1 MKDQKQHLIG
11 EERPYQRAIER
22 VKQEMSMSPEEL
34 QTHRRKMGYTRF
46 HPVLERLIREGI
58 ELGYAGDR
66 LDRHIKRDMMEMS
79 ERRQE
84 ANNQWKGEQRKVIE
98 KLNKHPLNQQAK
110 KLLIAAK
117 EGIPFDQLHVL
128 SLMWAYPLGIDAE
141 TSEFDEYSPIVS
153 LILDME
159 YYWMPQEVMA
169 VLMLSSD
176 RPHELVLD
184 ATDLEAVE
192 TLKGGSWLLIDAL
205 QSYMEYKESDW
216 EAISKEELARKWLL
230 TERNPPQTLIHT
242 RQENMHTPQKN
253 LWGGRFSTSLT
264 TETVAFTH
272 SIEAD
277 TRLIGYDIWGS
288 QAHTIMLARQE
299 IISDADLR
307 EILRWLQ
314 KAEVDFQNG
323 DFTLD
328 PNKED
333 VHMNVESYLIENA
346 GREFGGKL
354 HTARSRNDQVLV
366 DAHLYIRDEILNVQR
381 GLSVLCEAFLQIAK
395 EHADT
400 VMPGYT
406 HTQHAQPISLG
417 FWATAYVSM
426 FLRDQKRLQSAYTL
440 ANTNPLGACALAGT
454 TFPIDRHLTTKLL
467 GFDAP
472 HEHALDVISSR
483 DFIAETLFA
492 LSLVMANLSRI
503 SEEIVYWTTYEFG
516 MAVLDDAYSF
526 GSSIMPQK
534 KNPDIAELT
543 RGRTGRVYGALL
555 DLLTNLK
562 GLPMGYNRDFQEDKP
577 PLWEAFDI
585 VKACLGLLPE
595 LLKTTNFKTERM
607 AELANANFATA
618 TELANYLVKEHKISF
633 RECHEIVGWL
643 VGELVQ
649 QEKTFAD
656 WELTQALLK
665 QKEIDIPIEQLKQ
678 ILDAELA
685 IQNNQSLGGTSPAEV
700 YRMIDNFEEQLNEIA
715 LNIYTC
721 QIEIDN
727 AHQETL
733 RIIDEVLG
741 QSAVPTE
748 GDRK

>member
-1 MKDQKQHLIG
+1 
-11 EERPYQRAIER
+11 
-22 VKQEMSMSPEEL
+22 
-34 QTHRRKMGYTRF
+34 MGK
-46 HPVLERLIREGI
+46 P
-58 ELGYAGDR
+58 
-66 LDRHIKRDMMEMS
+66 
-79 ERRQE
+79 
-84 ANNQWKGEQRKVIE
+84 
-98 KLNKHPLNQQAK
+98 K
-110 KLLIAAK
+110 K
-117 EGIPFDQLHVL
+117 
-128 SLMWAYPLGIDAE
+128 
-141 TSEFDEYSPIVS
+141 T
-153 LILDME
+153 
-159 YYWMPQEVMA
+159 
-169 VLMLSSD
+169 
-176 RPHELVLD
+176 
-184 ATDLEAVE
+184 
-192 TLKGGSWLLIDAL
+192 
-205 QSYMEYKESDW
+205 
-216 EAISKEELARKWLL
+216 
-230 TERNPPQTLIHT
+230 
-242 RQENMHTPQKN
+242 

-264 TETVAFTH
+264 TETIAFTH

-288 QAHTIMLARQE
+288 QAHAIMLARQG

-307 EILRWLQ
+307 EILRWLR
-314 KAEVDFQNG
+314 KAEEDFQNG
-323 DFTLD
+323 NFTLD

-366 DAHLYIRDEILNVQR
+366 DAHLYIRDEILNIQR
-381 GLSVLCEAFLQIAK
+381 GLSTLCEAFLQIAK
-395 EHADT
+395 AHADT

-426 FLRDQKRLQSAYTL
+426 FLRDQKRLKSAYAL
-440 ANTNPLGACALAGT
+440 VNTNPLGACALAGT
-454 TFPIDRHLTTKLL
+454 TFPIDRELTTKLL

-472 HEHALDVISSR
+472 HEHTLDVISSR

-516 MAVLDDAYSF
+516 MATLDDAYSF

-577 PLWEAFDI
+577 PLWEAFDV

-595 LLKTTNFKTERM
+595 LLKTTDFKTERM

-618 TELANYLVKEHKISF
+618 TELANYLVKEHQISF

-643 VGELVQ
+643 VGELVA
-649 QEKTFAD
+649 QEKTFTD
-656 WELTQALLK
+656 WELTQKLLK
-665 QKEIDIPIEQLKQ
+665 QKEIDIPISQLKQ

-700 YRMIDNFEEQLNEIA
+700 HRMIANFEAQLNEIA
-715 LNIYTC
+715 SHIYNCQT
-721 QIEIDN
+721 QIED
-727 AHQETL
+727 AHRETL
-733 RIIDEVLG
+733 RIVDEILG
-741 QSAVPTE
+741 VPVE
-748 GDRK
+748 IIS

>member
-1 MKDQKQHLIG
+1 MGKSQK
-11 EERPYQRAIER
+11 
-22 VKQEMSMSPEEL
+22 
-34 QTHRRKMGYTRF
+34 T
-46 HPVLERLIREGI
+46 
-58 ELGYAGDR
+58 
-66 LDRHIKRDMMEMS
+66 
-79 ERRQE
+79 
-84 ANNQWKGEQRKVIE
+84 
-98 KLNKHPLNQQAK
+98 
-110 KLLIAAK
+110 
-117 EGIPFDQLHVL
+117 
-128 SLMWAYPLGIDAE
+128 
-141 TSEFDEYSPIVS
+141 
-153 LILDME
+153 
-159 YYWMPQEVMA
+159 
-169 VLMLSSD
+169 
-176 RPHELVLD
+176 
-184 ATDLEAVE
+184 
-192 TLKGGSWLLIDAL
+192 
-205 QSYMEYKESDW
+205 
-216 EAISKEELARKWLL
+216 
-230 TERNPPQTLIHT
+230 
-242 RQENMHTPQKN
+242 
-253 LWGGRFSTSLT
+253 LWGGRFSTNLT
-264 TETVAFTH
+264 TETIAFTH

-288 QAHTIMLARQE
+288 QAHAIMLARQR

-314 KAEVDFQNG
+314 KAETDFQNG

-346 GREFGGKL
+346 GREFGGRL

-366 DAHLYIRDEILNVQR
+366 DAHLCIRDEILNVQR
-381 GLSVLCEAFLQIAK
+381 GLSELCDVFLHIAK
-395 EHADT
+395 AHTDT

-426 FLRDQKRLQSAYTL
+426 FLRDQKRLQSAYRL

-577 PLWEAFDI
+577 PLWEAFDV

-595 LLKTTNFKTERM
+595 LLRTTDFKTERM

-618 TELANYLVKEHKISF
+618 TELANYLVKEHQISF

-643 VGELVQ
+643 VGELVK

-656 WELTQALLK
+656 WELTYRLLK
-665 QKEIDIPIEQLKQ
+665 QREIDIPIEQLKR

-685 IQNNQSLGGTSPAEV
+685 IQNNQSLGGTSPTEV
-700 YRMIDNFEEQLNEIA
+700 HRMIDDFEGRLNEIA
-715 LNIYTC
+715 SHIDACQT
-721 QIEIDN
+721 QIES
-727 AHQETL
+727 AHQETQ
-733 RIIDEVLG
+733 RIVDDVL
-741 QSAVPTE
+741 S
-748 GDRK
+748 K

>member
-1 MKDQKQHLIG
+1 
-11 EERPYQRAIER
+11 
-22 VKQEMSMSPEEL
+22 
-34 QTHRRKMGYTRF
+34 MG
-46 HPVLERLIREGI
+46 
-58 ELGYAGDR
+58 
-66 LDRHIKRDMMEMS
+66 K
-79 ERRQE
+79 
-84 ANNQWKGEQRKVIE
+84 
-98 KLNKHPLNQQAK
+98 
-110 KLLIAAK
+110 
-117 EGIPFDQLHVL
+117 
-128 SLMWAYPLGIDAE
+128 
-141 TSEFDEYSPIVS
+141 
-153 LILDME
+153 
-159 YYWMPQEVMA
+159 
-169 VLMLSSD
+169 
-176 RPHELVLD
+176 
-184 ATDLEAVE
+184 
-192 TLKGGSWLLIDAL
+192 
-205 QSYMEYKESDW
+205 
-216 EAISKEELARKWLL
+216 
-230 TERNPPQTLIHT
+230 
-242 RQENMHTPQKN
+242 PQKT

-264 TETVAFTH
+264 TETIAFTH
-272 SIEAD
+272 SIEVD

-288 QAHTIMLARQE
+288 QAHAIMLARQR

-307 EILRWLQ
+307 EILHWLR
-314 KAEVDFQNG
+314 KAEADFQNG

-381 GLSVLCEAFLQIAK
+381 GLSELCEAFLHIAK
-395 EHADT
+395 AHTDA

-426 FLRDQKRLQSAYTL
+426 FLRDQKRLQSAYAL

-454 TFPIDRHLTTKLL
+454 TFPIDRHLTTTLL

-516 MAVLDDAYSF
+516 VAVLNDAYSF

-595 LLKTTNFKTERM
+595 LLKTTDFKTERM

-618 TELANYLVKEHKISF
+618 TELANYLVKERQISF

-649 QEKTFAD
+649 RGKTFAD
-656 WELTQALLK
+656 WELTQKLLK
-665 QKEIDIPIEQLKQ
+665 QREVDVPISQLKQ
-678 ILDAELA
+678 VLDAKLA

-700 YRMIDNFEEQLNEIA
+700 RRMIDNFAEQLNEIA
-715 LNIYTC
+715 AHIDARQT
-721 QIEIDN
+721 QIDD
-727 AHQETL
+727 ARRETL
-733 RIIDEVLG
+733 RIVDEVL
-741 QSAVPTE
+741 
-748 GDRK
+748 RKPIATIL

>member
-1 MKDQKQHLIG
+1 
-11 EERPYQRAIER
+11 
-22 VKQEMSMSPEEL
+22 
-34 QTHRRKMGYTRF
+34 MG
-46 HPVLERLIREGI
+46 
-58 ELGYAGDR
+58 
-66 LDRHIKRDMMEMS
+66 K
-79 ERRQE
+79 
-84 ANNQWKGEQRKVIE
+84 
-98 KLNKHPLNQQAK
+98 
-110 KLLIAAK
+110 
-117 EGIPFDQLHVL
+117 
-128 SLMWAYPLGIDAE
+128 
-141 TSEFDEYSPIVS
+141 
-153 LILDME
+153 
-159 YYWMPQEVMA
+159 
-169 VLMLSSD
+169 
-176 RPHELVLD
+176 
-184 ATDLEAVE
+184 
-192 TLKGGSWLLIDAL
+192 
-205 QSYMEYKESDW
+205 
-216 EAISKEELARKWLL
+216 
-230 TERNPPQTLIHT
+230 
-242 RQENMHTPQKN
+242 PQKT
-253 LWGGRFSTSLT
+253 LWSGRFSTNLT
-264 TETVAFTH
+264 TETIAFTH

-288 QAHTIMLARQE
+288 QAHAIMLARQG

-314 KAEVDFQNG
+314 KAETDFQNG

-333 VHMNVESYLIENA
+333 VHMNVEAYLIENA

-381 GLSVLCEAFLQIAK
+381 GLSELCDAFLHIAK
-395 EHADT
+395 AHTDT

-426 FLRDQKRLQSAYTL
+426 FLRDQKRLQSAYAL

-492 LSLVMANLSRI
+492 VSLVMANLSRI

-577 PLWEAFDI
+577 PLWEAFDV

-595 LLKTTNFKTERM
+595 LLRTTDFKTERM

-618 TELANYLVKEHKISF
+618 TELANYLVKEHQLSF

-643 VGELVQ
+643 VGELVK

-656 WELTQALLK
+656 WELTQELLK
-665 QKEIDIPIEQLKQ
+665 QREVDISISQLKQ
-678 ILDAELA
+678 VLDAELA
-685 IQNNQSLGGTSPAEV
+685 IHNNQSLGGTSPAEV
-700 YRMIDNFEEQLNEIA
+700 HRMIGNFEEQLNEIA
-715 LNIYTC
+715 SYIYAC
-721 QIEIDN
+721 Q
-727 AHQETL
+727 TG
-733 RIIDEVLG
+733 IDEAHRRTHQLAEHLLAGKSVRDVRIETT
-741 QSAVPTE
+741 A
-748 GDRK
+748 

>member
-1 MKDQKQHLIG
+1 MERSQK
-11 EERPYQRAIER
+11 
-22 VKQEMSMSPEEL
+22 
-34 QTHRRKMGYTRF
+34 T
-46 HPVLERLIREGI
+46 
-58 ELGYAGDR
+58 
-66 LDRHIKRDMMEMS
+66 
-79 ERRQE
+79 
-84 ANNQWKGEQRKVIE
+84 
-98 KLNKHPLNQQAK
+98 
-110 KLLIAAK
+110 
-117 EGIPFDQLHVL
+117 
-128 SLMWAYPLGIDAE
+128 
-141 TSEFDEYSPIVS
+141 
-153 LILDME
+153 
-159 YYWMPQEVMA
+159 
-169 VLMLSSD
+169 
-176 RPHELVLD
+176 
-184 ATDLEAVE
+184 
-192 TLKGGSWLLIDAL
+192 
-205 QSYMEYKESDW
+205 
-216 EAISKEELARKWLL
+216 
-230 TERNPPQTLIHT
+230 
-242 RQENMHTPQKN
+242 

-264 TETVAFTH
+264 TETIAFTH
-272 SIEAD
+272 SIEVD

-288 QAHTIMLARQE
+288 QAHAIMLARQG

-314 KAEVDFQNG
+314 KASEDFQNG
-323 DFTLD
+323 DFVLD

-366 DAHLYIRDEILNVQR
+366 DAHLYIRDEILNIQR
-381 GLSVLCEAFLQIAK
+381 GLSTLCEAFLYIAK
-395 EHADT
+395 AHADT

-454 TFPIDRHLTTKLL
+454 TFPIDRELTTKLL

-503 SEEIVYWTTYEFG
+503 SEEIIYWTTYEFG
-516 MAVLDDAYSF
+516 VAVLDDAYSF

-585 VKACLGLLPE
+585 VKASLGLLPE
-595 LLKTTNFKTERM
+595 LLKTTDFKTERM

-618 TELANYLVKEHKISF
+618 TELANYLVKEHQISF

-643 VGELVQ
+643 VGELVKH
-649 QEKTFAD
+649 EKTFSD
-656 WELTQALLK
+656 WELTQAFLK
-665 QKEIDIPIEQLKQ
+665 EKNIDIPISELKQ

-685 IQNNQSLGGTSPAEV
+685 IQNNQSLGGTSPTEV
-700 YRMIDNFEEQLNEIA
+700 RRMIDNFEAQLNEIA
-715 LNIYTC
+715 QHVYNC
-721 QIEIDN
+721 QTQIGD
-727 AHQETL
+727 AYRETQ
-733 RIIDEVLG
+733 RVVEKVLG
-741 QSAVPTE
+741 
-748 GDRK
+748 KM

>member
-1 MKDQKQHLIG
+1 MEKSQK
-11 EERPYQRAIER
+11 
-22 VKQEMSMSPEEL
+22 
-34 QTHRRKMGYTRF
+34 T
-46 HPVLERLIREGI
+46 
-58 ELGYAGDR
+58 
-66 LDRHIKRDMMEMS
+66 
-79 ERRQE
+79 
-84 ANNQWKGEQRKVIE
+84 
-98 KLNKHPLNQQAK
+98 
-110 KLLIAAK
+110 
-117 EGIPFDQLHVL
+117 
-128 SLMWAYPLGIDAE
+128 
-141 TSEFDEYSPIVS
+141 
-153 LILDME
+153 
-159 YYWMPQEVMA
+159 
-169 VLMLSSD
+169 
-176 RPHELVLD
+176 
-184 ATDLEAVE
+184 
-192 TLKGGSWLLIDAL
+192 
-205 QSYMEYKESDW
+205 
-216 EAISKEELARKWLL
+216 
-230 TERNPPQTLIHT
+230 
-242 RQENMHTPQKN
+242 

-264 TETVAFTH
+264 TETIAFTH

-277 TRLIGYDIWGS
+277 IRLIGYDIWGS
-288 QAHTIMLARQE
+288 QAHAIMLARQR
-299 IISDADLR
+299 IISDTDLR
-307 EILRWLQ
+307 QILHWLR
-314 KAEVDFQNG
+314 KAEDDFQNG
-323 DFTLD
+323 DFALD

-381 GLSVLCEAFLQIAK
+381 GLSALCEAFLHIAK
-395 EHADT
+395 AHAET

-426 FLRDQKRLQSAYTL
+426 FLRDQKRLQAAYRL
-440 ANTNPLGACALAGT
+440 ANMNPLGACALAGT
-454 TFPIDRHLTTKLL
+454 TFSIDRALTTKLL

-483 DFIAETLFA
+483 DFIAEVLFA

-577 PLWEAFDI
+577 PLWEAFDV

-595 LLKTTNFKTERM
+595 LLKTTDFKTERM

-618 TELANYLVKEHKISF
+618 TELANYLVKERQMSF
-633 RECHEIVGWL
+633 RECHEVVGWL

-649 QEKTFAD
+649 QEKTFSD
-656 WELTQALLK
+656 WELTHKLLK
-665 QKEIDIPIEQLKQ
+665 QKEIDISVEQLKQ

-685 IQNNQSLGGTSPAEV
+685 LENNQSLGGTSPAEV
-700 YRMIDNFEEQLNEIA
+700 HRMIASFEEHLNEIA
-715 LNIYTC
+715 LNLYNC
-721 QIEIDN
+721 QTQIDD
-727 AHQETL
+727 ARKETL
-733 RIIDEVLG
+733 RIVDEALRN
-741 QSAVPTE
+741 PIETIL
-748 GDRK
+748 

>member
-1 MKDQKQHLIG
+1 
-11 EERPYQRAIER
+11 
-22 VKQEMSMSPEEL
+22 
-34 QTHRRKMGYTRF
+34 
-46 HPVLERLIREGI
+46 
-58 ELGYAGDR
+58 
-66 LDRHIKRDMMEMS
+66 ME
-79 ERRQE
+79 
-84 ANNQWKGEQRKVIE
+84 
-98 KLNKHPLNQQAK
+98 
-110 KLLIAAK
+110 
-117 EGIPFDQLHVL
+117 
-128 SLMWAYPLGIDAE
+128 
-141 TSEFDEYSPIVS
+141 
-153 LILDME
+153 
-159 YYWMPQEVMA
+159 
-169 VLMLSSD
+169 
-176 RPHELVLD
+176 
-184 ATDLEAVE
+184 
-192 TLKGGSWLLIDAL
+192 
-205 QSYMEYKESDW
+205 
-216 EAISKEELARKWLL
+216 
-230 TERNPPQTLIHT
+230 
-242 RQENMHTPQKN
+242 TPQKT

-264 TETVAFTH
+264 TETVAFTQ
-272 SIEAD
+272 SVEAD

-288 QAHTIMLARQE
+288 QAHAIMLARQG
-299 IISDADLR
+299 IISDDELR

-314 KAEVDFQNG
+314 KAEEDFRNG
-323 DFTLD
+323 KLTLD
-328 PNKED
+328 ANKED

-366 DAHLYIRDEILNVQR
+366 DAHLYIREEILNVQR
-381 GLSVLCEAFLQIAK
+381 GLAALCDAFLEIA
-395 EHADT
+395 ENHFDT

-426 FLRDQKRLQSAYTL
+426 FLRDQKRLQAAYAL

-492 LSLVMANLSRI
+492 LSLIMANLSRI

-543 RGRTGRVYGALL
+543 RGRTGRVYGALF

-585 VKACLGLLPE
+585 VKACLGVLPGLLA
-595 LLKTTNFKTERM
+595 TTDFREERM

-618 TELANYLVKEHKISF
+618 TELANYLVTEHGISF

-643 VGELVQ
+643 VGELVKQ
-649 QEKTFAD
+649 DKTFAD
-656 WELTQALLK
+656 WGATQELLK
-665 QKEIDIPIEQLKQ
+665 QKDVDISVAQLQ
-678 ILDAELA
+678 QVLDAELA
-685 IQNNQSLGGTSPAEV
+685 IRNNRSLGGTSPDEV
-700 YRMIDNFEEQLNEIA
+700 HRMCEAFEEQLNNIA
-715 LNIYTC
+715 LQVYTRQT
-721 QIEIDN
+721 QIDD
-727 AHQETL
+727 AHRETL
-733 RIIDEVLG
+733 RTVEEVLK
-741 QSAVPTE
+741 Q
-748 GDRK
+748 D

>member
-1 MKDQKQHLIG
+1 MGKSQK
-11 EERPYQRAIER
+11 
-22 VKQEMSMSPEEL
+22 
-34 QTHRRKMGYTRF
+34 T
-46 HPVLERLIREGI
+46 
-58 ELGYAGDR
+58 
-66 LDRHIKRDMMEMS
+66 
-79 ERRQE
+79 
-84 ANNQWKGEQRKVIE
+84 
-98 KLNKHPLNQQAK
+98 
-110 KLLIAAK
+110 
-117 EGIPFDQLHVL
+117 
-128 SLMWAYPLGIDAE
+128 
-141 TSEFDEYSPIVS
+141 
-153 LILDME
+153 
-159 YYWMPQEVMA
+159 
-169 VLMLSSD
+169 
-176 RPHELVLD
+176 
-184 ATDLEAVE
+184 
-192 TLKGGSWLLIDAL
+192 
-205 QSYMEYKESDW
+205 
-216 EAISKEELARKWLL
+216 
-230 TERNPPQTLIHT
+230 
-242 RQENMHTPQKN
+242 
-253 LWGGRFSTSLT
+253 LWGGRFSTNLT
-264 TETVAFTH
+264 TETIAFTH

-288 QAHTIMLARQE
+288 QAHAIMLARQR

-314 KAEVDFQNG
+314 KAETDFQNG

-346 GREFGGKL
+346 GREFGGRL

-381 GLSVLCEAFLQIAK
+381 GLSELCDVFLHIAK
-395 EHADT
+395 AHTDT

-426 FLRDQKRLQSAYTL
+426 FLRDQKRLQSAYRL

-577 PLWEAFDI
+577 PLWEAFDV

-595 LLKTTNFKTERM
+595 LLRTTDFKTERM

-618 TELANYLVKEHKISF
+618 TELANYLVKEHQISF

-643 VGELVQ
+643 VGELVK

-656 WELTQALLK
+656 WELTYRLLK
-665 QKEIDIPIEQLKQ
+665 QRKIDIPIEQLKR

-685 IQNNQSLGGTSPAEV
+685 IQNNQSLGGTSPTEV
-700 YRMIDNFEEQLNEIA
+700 HRMIDDFEGRLNEIA
-715 LNIYTC
+715 SHIDACQT
-721 QIEIDN
+721 QIES
-727 AHQETL
+727 AHQETQ
-733 RIIDEVLG
+733 RIVDDVL
-741 QSAVPTE
+741 S
-748 GDRK
+748 K

>member
-1 MKDQKQHLIG
+1 MG
-11 EERPYQRAIER
+11 
-22 VKQEMSMSPEEL
+22 KQEK
-34 QTHRRKMGYTRF
+34 T
-46 HPVLERLIREGI
+46 
-58 ELGYAGDR
+58 
-66 LDRHIKRDMMEMS
+66 
-79 ERRQE
+79 
-84 ANNQWKGEQRKVIE
+84 
-98 KLNKHPLNQQAK
+98 
-110 KLLIAAK
+110 
-117 EGIPFDQLHVL
+117 
-128 SLMWAYPLGIDAE
+128 
-141 TSEFDEYSPIVS
+141 
-153 LILDME
+153 
-159 YYWMPQEVMA
+159 
-169 VLMLSSD
+169 
-176 RPHELVLD
+176 
-184 ATDLEAVE
+184 
-192 TLKGGSWLLIDAL
+192 
-205 QSYMEYKESDW
+205 
-216 EAISKEELARKWLL
+216 
-230 TERNPPQTLIHT
+230 
-242 RQENMHTPQKN
+242 
-253 LWGGRFSTSLT
+253 LWGGRFSTNLT

-272 SIEAD
+272 SIETD

-288 QAHTIMLARQE
+288 QAHAIMLARQG

-307 EILRWLQ
+307 EILHWLQ
-314 KAEVDFQNG
+314 KAETDFQNG

-381 GLSVLCEAFLQIAK
+381 GLSELCGAFLHIAK
-395 EHADT
+395 AHTDT

-440 ANTNPLGACALAGT
+440 ANMNPLGACALAGT

-577 PLWEAFDI
+577 PLWEAFDV
-585 VKACLGLLPE
+585 VKACLGLLPA
-595 LLKTTNFKTERM
+595 LLRTTDFKTERM

-618 TELANYLVKEHKISF
+618 TELANYLVKEHQISF

-643 VGELVQ
+643 VGELVA
-649 QEKTFAD
+649 QEKTFSD
-656 WELTQALLK
+656 WGLTQKLLK
-665 QKEIDIPIEQLKQ
+665 QKKIDVPITQLKQ

-700 YRMIDNFEEQLNEIA
+700 HRMIDEFQGQLNEIA
-715 LNIYTC
+715 VCVFTC
-721 QIEIDN
+721 QTQIED
-727 AHQETL
+727 AHRETL
-733 RIIDEVLG
+733 RLVDEAL
-741 QSAVPTE
+741 
-748 GDRK
+748 RKPVETIL

>member
-1 MKDQKQHLIG
+1 MKK
-11 EERPYQRAIER
+11 
-22 VKQEMSMSPEEL
+22 PEK
-34 QTHRRKMGYTRF
+34 T
-46 HPVLERLIREGI
+46 
-58 ELGYAGDR
+58 
-66 LDRHIKRDMMEMS
+66 
-79 ERRQE
+79 
-84 ANNQWKGEQRKVIE
+84 
-98 KLNKHPLNQQAK
+98 
-110 KLLIAAK
+110 
-117 EGIPFDQLHVL
+117 
-128 SLMWAYPLGIDAE
+128 
-141 TSEFDEYSPIVS
+141 
-153 LILDME
+153 
-159 YYWMPQEVMA
+159 
-169 VLMLSSD
+169 
-176 RPHELVLD
+176 
-184 ATDLEAVE
+184 
-192 TLKGGSWLLIDAL
+192 
-205 QSYMEYKESDW
+205 
-216 EAISKEELARKWLL
+216 
-230 TERNPPQTLIHT
+230 
-242 RQENMHTPQKN
+242 

-264 TETVAFTH
+264 TETIAFTH

-288 QAHTIMLARQE
+288 QAHAIMLARQG

-314 KAEVDFQNG
+314 KAEKDFQNG

-333 VHMNVESYLIENA
+333 VHMNVESYLIENV

-366 DAHLYIRDEILNVQR
+366 DAHLYIRDEILNVQH
-381 GLSVLCEAFLQIAK
+381 GLSALCDAFLQIAK
-395 EHADT
+395 EHSAT

-440 ANTNPLGACALAGT
+440 VNMNPLGACALAGT
-454 TFPIDRHLTTKLL
+454 TFPIDRELTTKLL

-483 DFIAETLFA
+483 DFIAEVLFA

-577 PLWEAFDI
+577 PLWEAFDV

-595 LLKTTNFKTERM
+595 LLKTTDFKTERM
-607 AELANANFATA
+607 AELANANFAAA
-618 TELANYLVKEHKISF
+618 TELANYLVREHQMSF
-633 RECHEIVGWL
+633 RESHEIVGWL

-649 QEKTFAD
+649 LEKTFTD
-656 WELTQALLK
+656 WELTRKLLK
-665 QKEIDIPIEQLKQ
+665 QKESNIPISQLKQ

-700 YRMIDNFEEQLNEIA
+700 HRMIDNFKEQLKGIA
-715 LNIYTC
+715 LNISNCQT
-721 QIEIDN
+721 QIED
-727 AHQETL
+727 AHRETL
-733 RIIDEVLG
+733 RIVDEVL
-741 QSAVPTE
+741 SVPVE
-748 GDRK
+748 VVL

>member
-1 MKDQKQHLIG
+1 
-11 EERPYQRAIER
+11 
-22 VKQEMSMSPEEL
+22 
-34 QTHRRKMGYTRF
+34 
-46 HPVLERLIREGI
+46 
-58 ELGYAGDR
+58 
-66 LDRHIKRDMMEMS
+66 ME
-79 ERRQE
+79 
-84 ANNQWKGEQRKVIE
+84 
-98 KLNKHPLNQQAK
+98 
-110 KLLIAAK
+110 
-117 EGIPFDQLHVL
+117 
-128 SLMWAYPLGIDAE
+128 
-141 TSEFDEYSPIVS
+141 
-153 LILDME
+153 
-159 YYWMPQEVMA
+159 
-169 VLMLSSD
+169 
-176 RPHELVLD
+176 
-184 ATDLEAVE
+184 
-192 TLKGGSWLLIDAL
+192 
-205 QSYMEYKESDW
+205 
-216 EAISKEELARKWLL
+216 
-230 TERNPPQTLIHT
+230 
-242 RQENMHTPQKN
+242 TPQKT

-264 TETVAFTH
+264 SETVAFTQ
-272 SIEAD
+272 SVEAD

-288 QAHTIMLARQE
+288 QAHAIMLARQG
-299 IISDADLR
+299 IISDEDLR

-314 KAEVDFQNG
+314 KAEEDFRNG
-323 DFTLD
+323 KLTLD
-328 PNKED
+328 ANKED

-366 DAHLYIRDEILNVQR
+366 DAHLYIREEILNVQR
-381 GLSVLCEAFLQIAK
+381 GLAALCDAFLEIA
-395 EHADT
+395 ENHFDT

-426 FLRDQKRLQSAYTL
+426 FLRDNKRLQAAYAL

-516 MAVLDDAYSF
+516 MAVLDDAHSF

-543 RGRTGRVYGALL
+543 RGRTGRVYGALF

-585 VKACLGLLPE
+585 VKACLGVLPGLLA
-595 LLKTTNFKTERM
+595 TTDFREERM

-618 TELANYLVKEHKISF
+618 TELANYLVTEHGISF

-643 VGELVQ
+643 VGELVKQ
-649 QEKTFAD
+649 DKTFAD
-656 WELTQALLK
+656 WEATRGLLK
-665 QKEIDIPIEQLKQ
+665 QKDVDISVAQLQ
-678 ILDAELA
+678 QVLDAELA
-685 IQNNQSLGGTSPAEV
+685 IRNNRSLGGTSPDEV
-700 YRMIDNFEEQLNEIA
+700 HRMCEAFEEQLNEIA
-715 LNIYTC
+715 LQVYTRQT
-721 QIEIDN
+721 QIDD
-727 AHQETL
+727 AHRETL
-733 RIIDEVLG
+733 RTVERILG
-741 QSAVPTE
+741 KSS
-748 GDRK
+748 D

>member
-1 MKDQKQHLIG
+1 
-11 EERPYQRAIER
+11 
-22 VKQEMSMSPEEL
+22 
-34 QTHRRKMGYTRF
+34 MGK
-46 HPVLERLIREGI
+46 P
-58 ELGYAGDR
+58 
-66 LDRHIKRDMMEMS
+66 K
-79 ERRQE
+79 
-84 ANNQWKGEQRKVIE
+84 
-98 KLNKHPLNQQAK
+98 
-110 KLLIAAK
+110 
-117 EGIPFDQLHVL
+117 
-128 SLMWAYPLGIDAE
+128 
-141 TSEFDEYSPIVS
+141 
-153 LILDME
+153 
-159 YYWMPQEVMA
+159 
-169 VLMLSSD
+169 
-176 RPHELVLD
+176 
-184 ATDLEAVE
+184 
-192 TLKGGSWLLIDAL
+192 
-205 QSYMEYKESDW
+205 
-216 EAISKEELARKWLL
+216 
-230 TERNPPQTLIHT
+230 
-242 RQENMHTPQKN
+242 KN

-264 TETVAFTH
+264 TETIAFTH

-288 QAHTIMLARQE
+288 QAHAIMLARQG

-314 KAEVDFQNG
+314 RAEEDFQSG

-366 DAHLYIRDEILNVQR
+366 DAHLYIRDEILNIQR
-381 GLSVLCEAFLQIAK
+381 GVSTLCEAFLQIAK

-440 ANTNPLGACALAGT
+440 ANMNPLGACALAGT
-454 TFPIDRHLTTKLL
+454 TFPIDRELTTKLL

-516 MAVLDDAYSF
+516 MVVLDDAYSF

-595 LLKTTNFKTERM
+595 LLKTTDFKTERM

-618 TELANYLVKEHKISF
+618 TELANYLVKEHQISF
-633 RECHEIVGWL
+633 RECHAIVGWL
-643 VGELVQ
+643 VGELVR
-649 QEKTFAD
+649 QEKTFSD
-656 WELTQALLK
+656 WELTQELVR
-665 QKEIDIPIEQLKQ
+665 QKNLDISVSQLKQ
-678 ILDAELA
+678 ILDPEMA
-685 IQNNQSLGGTSPAEV
+685 IQNNRSLGGTSPTEV
-700 YRMIDNFEEQLNEIA
+700 RRMIDNFEEQLNEIA
-715 LNIYTC
+715 LNIYNC
-721 QIEIDN
+721 QTKIEE
-727 AHQETL
+727 AHRETL
-733 RIIDEVLG
+733 RIVDEVLG
-741 QSAVPTE
+741 KPDVPTE
-748 GDRK
+748 GDEN